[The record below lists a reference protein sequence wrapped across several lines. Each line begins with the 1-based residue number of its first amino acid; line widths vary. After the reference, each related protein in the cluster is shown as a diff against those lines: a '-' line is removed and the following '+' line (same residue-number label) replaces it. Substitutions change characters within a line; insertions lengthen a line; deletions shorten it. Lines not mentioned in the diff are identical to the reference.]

1 MDTKYI
7 LSIGIAWIFLAV
19 IIGNILYAM
28 PSERRADVV
37 VERVVIYRDIG
48 PKAKHN
54 GPEQAKAEVC
64 IKTADNDCS
73 EFQQRMNENT
83 QEDVNTRVNIQN

>member
-7 LSIGIAWIFLAV
+7 LSIGIAWVFLSV

-28 PSERRADVV
+28 PAQQQSNVV

-48 PKAKHN
+48 HKAQTN
-54 GPEQAKAEVC
+54 DPEQAKAKVC
-64 IKTADNDCS
+64 IKTEDNDCS
-73 EFQQRMNENT
+73 EFEREAIDGT
-83 QEDVNTRVNIQN
+83 SEDVNTRVNIQN